1 MTKQKDMKLTN
12 WLMCILAIAAV
23 VLSVLIYLK
32 VNKKCERQKYTP
44 SNMRRIRPRGRKVGF
59 DILPSNPFTVG
70 NMSPD
75 MVALCNQ
82 SQLNSNQYF
91 CDNIYDASQG
101 TTQGANTVDPTDNDL
116 FCVGNA
122 ALANDPTDGST
133 VYIGMCSKPITYGVI
148 FKVQV
153 YVVIL
158 PLQRVAIMVLL
169 PILAMDSHV
178 YKREVMFYQVLVRVN
193 SIIFYYNRVVGLFQI
208 FKIRVIFVGQKCKA
222 IV

>member
-133 VYIGMCSKPITYGVI
+133 VYIGMCSKPITYGGDLQGPSI
-148 FKVQV
+148 CCDPTTTACSDYGIATNSCNGQPCVQAGGDV
-153 YVVIL
+153 L
-158 PLQRVAIMVLL
+158 PGIG
-169 PILAMDSHV
+169 S
-178 YKREVMFYQVLVRVN
+178 
-193 SIIFYYNRVVGLFQI
+193 
-208 FKIRVIFVGQKCKA
+208 C
-222 IV
+222 